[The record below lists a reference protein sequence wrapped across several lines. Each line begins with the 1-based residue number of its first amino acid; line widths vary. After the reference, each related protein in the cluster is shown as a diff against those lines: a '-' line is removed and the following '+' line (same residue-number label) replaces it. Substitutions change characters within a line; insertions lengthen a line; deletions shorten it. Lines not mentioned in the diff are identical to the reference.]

1 MQKMIFFE
9 IMVGVFFFFLF
20 VSFII
25 AYAGV
30 RIQFG
35 KRIEQKENRIS
46 LSNRIQQKE
55 VEFMSGNNKLKGYY
69 FWNRTDKKTFNKII
83 VLVHG
88 YGLTHKDYF
97 IEIQEF
103 VARHYLVFA
112 YDMTGCGSS
121 HGRKIGGFSQFLL
134 DAQNA
139 VKYLLSLNLKIEID
153 IMGHSTGAFAVAAL
167 LNTADLG
174 VSKAIIVSGFN
185 HPSSYVRSC
194 MQKYLYAFSYFIQV
208 WIYIIEIMKYGQIA
222 KYKGID
228 GINHFLGKTLIMQSE
243 NDDMVSYAQ
252 SLYSHKDEIKN
263 EKVSFWSN
271 KKGTHYPT
279 RTKYG
284 GKDIANK
291 KAFYVIE
298 EFLSKG

>member
-1 MQKMIFFE
+1 MI
-9 IMVGVFFFFLF
+9 F

-25 AYAGV
+25 AYVGIQ
-30 RIQFG
+30 IQFG
-35 KRIEQKENRIS
+35 KRIEQKENRI
-46 LSNRIQQKE
+46 LLPNWIQQKE

-97 IEIQEF
+97 IEIEEF
-103 VARHYLVFA
+103 AARHYLVFA
-112 YDMTGCGSS
+112 YDMTGCGLSQ
-121 HGRKIGGFSQFLL
+121 GKKIGGFSQFLL
-134 DAQNA
+134 DAQSA
-139 VKYLLSLNLKIEID
+139 VKYLLSLNLKLEID

-167 LNTADLG
+167 LNTDDLG

-194 MQKYLYAFSYFIQV
+194 MQKSLYSFSYLIQM
-208 WIYIIEIMKYGQIA
+208 WIYIVEIIKYGKIA
-222 KYKGID
+222 RYTGID
-228 GINHFLGKTLIMQSE
+228 GINHFSGKTLIMQSE
-243 NDDMVSYAQ
+243 NDDMVSYTQ

-263 EKVSFWSN
+263 DKVSFWLN

-279 RTKYG
+279 RTKYE
-284 GKDIANK
+284 GKDIVNK